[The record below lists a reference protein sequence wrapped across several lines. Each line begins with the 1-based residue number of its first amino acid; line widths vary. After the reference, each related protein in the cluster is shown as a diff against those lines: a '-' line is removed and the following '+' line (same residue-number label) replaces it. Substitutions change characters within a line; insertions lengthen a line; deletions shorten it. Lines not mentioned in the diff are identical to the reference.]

1 MGFSELE
8 VEVTIAGAGKR
19 RRIWISAIP
28 GIRPGRRLRI
38 DSVDGQQWWR
48 IIELGQMRLREAT
61 IAMELAT

>member
-19 RRIWISAIP
+19 RLIWISAIP
-28 GIRPGRRLRI
+28 GLRPGRRLRI
-38 DSVDGQQWWR
+38 DSSDGQQWWR

-61 IAMELAT
+61 TAMELAT